1 MSKILVINPG
11 STSTKIAVF
20 RMNEKLHEFVIQ
32 HSVVE
37 LSQFLHISEQFQYRY
52 DLIIKSLE
60 ENEIPLDF
68 SIVMG
73 RGGMLPPVES
83 GVFQINQK
91 MLDTLERAERGE
103 HASNL
108 GAALAFKIANECD
121 NCSAYIADPVSVDE
135 FQSVSRI
142 SGMPEIPRQSIFHA
156 LNQKAAGRWHAMRM
170 GTEYDKLNLVIAH
183 MGGGISIAAHKK
195 GRVIDVN
202 QGLDGYGA
210 FSPERSG
217 TVDAGRLV
225 RMCYSGNYSEREMLR
240 KLAGK
245 GGLTAHF
252 GINDVRELEQKAN
265 EGDERVKLI
274 LEAMSYSIGKEIGGM
289 LAALRGNVDAVI
301 LTGGVAHSQ
310 FVTSYIKQMI
320 EPFAPMYIY
329 PGEDEMAA
337 LASNAVRVLNGEKA
351 KEF

>member
-11 STSTKIAVF
+11 STSTKIAIF
-20 RMNEKLHEFVIQ
+20 DMNEKEHEFTIH

-37 LSQFLHISEQFQYRY
+37 LSQFTHISEQFDYRY
-52 DLIIKSLE
+52 ELIIKSLE
-60 ENEIPLDF
+60 ERGIPMDF
-68 SIVMG
+68 CVVMG
-73 RGGMLPPVES
+73 RGGMLPPMES
-83 GVFQINQK
+83 GVYKVNQK

-108 GAALAFKIANECD
+108 GAALANRISTECGK
-121 NCSAYIADPVSVDE
+121 CTAYIADPVSVDE
-135 FQSVSRI
+135 LSEVARM

-156 LNQKAAGRWHAMRM
+156 LNQKAAGRWHAMKMERKY
-170 GTEYDKLNLVIAH
+170 EDLNLIIAH
-183 MGGGISIAAHKK
+183 MGGGISVGAHQK

-202 QGLDGYGA
+202 QGLDGYGP

-217 TVDAGRLV
+217 TVDAARLV
-225 RMCYSGNYSEREMLR
+225 KMCFSGKYSEREILR

-252 GINDVRELEQKAN
+252 GINDLRELERMAE
-265 EGDERVKLI
+265 EGDERIKMGI
-274 LEAMSYSIGKEIGGM
+274 EAMAYTVGKEIG
-289 LAALRGNVDAVI
+289 ALFAVMHGKVDGVI
-301 LTGGVAHSQ
+301 LTGGVA
-310 FVTSYIKQMI
+310 FCGIAVDYIKKMV
-320 EPFAPMYIY
+320 EPFVKVFVY

-337 LASNAVRVLNGEKA
+337 LALNAVRMINGEES